1 MFELI
6 TKGGPIIWPLLAL
19 SVVSFS
25 VILERIFF
33 YLKFKIQRDSF
44 QYDRFIKLTS
54 NNQMKDAFQLIQ
66 SSKDP
71 LLKSVFDSDHS
82 NKTTFQISYHH
93 HATSLLNR
101 IKRGLS
107 IIDTAITLAPLLGLL
122 GTVIGL
128 INAFSSIGAD
138 QITAPIAI
146 TGGISE
152 ALLATAYGL
161 AIAIVCLVPFNIIT
175 ELESKTKEELEE
187 LGTAIE
193 LNL

>member
-1 MFELI
+1 MYELI

-19 SVVSFS
+19 SIISLS
-25 VILERIFF
+25 VILERFFF
-33 YLKFKIQRDSF
+33 YLKFKFQKNSF
-44 QYDRFIKLTS
+44 QHERFIKLIS
-54 NNQMKDAFQLIQ
+54 ANQLKDAFQLIQ

-71 LLKSVFDSDHS
+71 LLKSVFESDLT
-82 NKTTFQISYHH
+82 NKTSFQISFHH
-93 HATSLLNR
+93 HATLLLNS
-101 IKRGLS
+101 IKRGQG

-161 AIAIVCLVPFNIIT
+161 AIAIVCLIPFNILVN
-175 ELESKTKEELEE
+175 LESRTKEELEE

-193 LNL
+193 SHL